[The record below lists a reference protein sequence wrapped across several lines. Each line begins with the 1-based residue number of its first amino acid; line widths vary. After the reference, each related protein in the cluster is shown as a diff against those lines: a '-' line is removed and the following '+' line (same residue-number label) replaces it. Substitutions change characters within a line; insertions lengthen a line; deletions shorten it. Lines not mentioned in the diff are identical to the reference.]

1 MNARIQHPSEE
12 PLRLGALA
20 TVLEGARLLALRS
33 WHPDRY
39 DIYHC
44 AQRAWRAQNIPVPYA
59 AIIYQ
64 LRCLVDGGN
73 LLAANDAPGRT
84 RDDIADLY
92 AAARDNVLRQHQLA
106 QRHPSR
112 VTTARPMVTIGLAAT
127 A

>member
-1 MNARIQHPSEE
+1 MRTYIMHPSEE

-33 WHPDRY
+33 W
-39 DIYHC
+39 
-44 AQRAWRAQNIPVPYA
+44 
-59 AIIYQ
+59 
-64 LRCLVDGGN
+64 L
-73 LLAANDAPGRT
+73 
-84 RDDIADLY
+84 ADLY

-112 VTTARPMVTIGLAAT
+112 TTGTRPMVTTGLAAT

>member
-1 MNARIQHPSEE
+1 MRTYIAHPAEE

-44 AQRAWRAQNIPVPYA
+44 AQRAWRAQNTPVPYA
-59 AIIYQ
+59 AITYQ
-64 LRCLVDGGN
+64 LRRLVPNGN
-73 LLAANDAPGRT
+73 LLAYNDTACSSREEMAG
-84 RDDIADLY
+84 LY
-92 AAARDNVLRQHQLA
+92 ATARDNVLRQYHRPQ
-106 QRHPSR
+106 PPPP
-112 VTTARPMVTIGLAAT
+112 TAAAHGLAAT

>member
-1 MNARIQHPSEE
+1 MRTHIVHPGEE

-44 AQRAWRAQNIPVPYA
+44 AQRAWRAQNTPVPYA
-59 AIIYQ
+59 AITYQ
-64 LRCLVDGGN
+64 LRRLVVDGN
-73 LLAANDAPGRT
+73 LLAYNDTQCHSRVEM
-84 RDDIADLY
+84 ADLY
-92 AAARDNVLRQHQLA
+92 AAARDNVLRQYNLA
-106 QRHPSR
+106 QQP
-112 VTTARPMVTIGLAAT
+112 TTGAPAGPRLAAT

>member
-1 MNARIQHPSEE
+1 MRARIVHPGEE

-44 AQRAWRAQNIPVPYA
+44 AQRAWRAQNTPVPYA
-59 AIIYQ
+59 AITYQ
-64 LRCLVDGGN
+64 LRRLVAGGN
-73 LLAANDAPGRT
+73 LLAYNDT
-84 RDDIADLY
+84 QCHSRDEMAGLY
-92 AAARDNVLRQHQLA
+92 VAARDNVLRQYRMA
-106 QRHPSR
+106 QQPSTAAAAHPR
-112 VTTARPMVTIGLAAT
+112 LAAT

>member
-1 MNARIQHPSEE
+1 MRAYIVHPGEE

-44 AQRAWRAQNIPVPYA
+44 AQRAWRAQNTPVPYA
-59 AIIYQ
+59 AITYQ
-64 LRCLVDGGN
+64 LRRLVADGN
-73 LLAANDAPGRT
+73 LLAYNDTQCHSREQMAG
-84 RDDIADLY
+84 LY
-92 AAARDNVLRQHQLA
+92 AAARDNVLRQYNMA
-106 QRHPSR
+106 QQPA
-112 VTTARPMVTIGLAAT
+112 TATAAGPRLAAT

>member
-1 MNARIQHPSEE
+1 MRTIIVHPAQE
-12 PLRLGALA
+12 PLGLGALA

-64 LRCLVDGGN
+64 LRRLVENGN
-73 LLAANDAPGRT
+73 LLAFNDVPGRS
-84 RDDIADLY
+84 REDIAGLY
-92 AAARDNVLRQHQLA
+92 AAARDHVLRQRQLT
-106 QRHPSR
+106 QQPPSCADQASP
-112 VTTARPMVTIGLAAT
+112 VGPIGLAAS

>member
-1 MNARIQHPSEE
+1 MHPSEE

-20 TVLEGARLLALRS
+20 TVLEGARLLAARS

-59 AIIYQ
+59 AITYQ
-64 LRCLVDGGN
+64 LRRLVEGGN
-73 LLAANDAPGRT
+73 LLAVNDAPGRT
-84 RDDIADLY
+84 REDIADLY
-92 AAARDNVLRQHQLA
+92 AQARDHVLSQRQLA
-106 QRHPSR
+106 HQHAAP
-112 VTTARPMVTIGLAAT
+112 APALGLAAT

>member
-1 MNARIQHPSEE
+1 MNARILHPSEE

-44 AQRAWRAQNIPVPYA
+44 AQRAWRAQNIPVPYS

-64 LRCLVDGGN
+64 LRRLVPGGN
-73 LLAANDAPGRT
+73 LLAVNDAPGRT
-84 RDDIADLY
+84 RDDIAHLY
-92 AAARDNVLRQHQLA
+92 AQARDHVLSQHQLA
-106 QRHPSR
+106 QQHPA
-112 VTTARPMVTIGLAAT
+112 VATVPALGLAAT